1 MVMNKRSGFNF
12 HLHQKLKNQLVSW
25 SDDKELLSEADPI
38 NWNSLKK
45 IKKKMEYLKKVMVD
59 I

>member
-38 NWNSLKK
+38 N
-45 IKKKMEYLKKVMVD
+45 
-59 I
+59 